1 MPSPPPPRIP
11 QLPSRKVGAVLAALM
26 LAAGIALGALLGSGP
41 AASLANASRASALGH
56 VLAVIG
62 LESGT
67 GSGSEPLRSAGAAH
81 PPATATQPTPTPS
94 SKASAGTGGGAAGR
108 SAGRSSRTSPSSP
121 SSSAPGSTS
130 PTSSTKPAAS
140 EGEGEKTHK
149 TEPLPP
155 IANVWLV
162 VLPYGA
168 SVGNTLKQST
178 APPYLAQLAKQGTV
192 LSGYSS
198 LAAGQLAGAA
208 TLLSGQVTAS
218 VNTLAPPPCG
228 TAATSS
234 AGAGQPAAAGQAAA
248 STPCPSGEPAGAQAA
263 DAFLQEAVPKIVA
276 SASYTEHGL
285 IVITFAPSSG
295 AATTPSA
302 GTTEAAG
309 SVAYP
314 AGSLTST
321 VTAAAPAGG
330 ALLLSPFLRHAG
342 TQSASAFDA
351 TSPRTSLEG
360 LLQAKAAGG

>member
-1 MPSPPPPRIP
+1 MALTPPPHIS
-11 QLPSRKVGAVLAALM
+11 QLPSHRVGAALAAGA
-26 LAAGIALGALLGSGP
+26 LAAGIALGALIGPGP
-41 AASLANASRASALGH
+41 AASLASASRASALGH

-62 LESGT
+62 LESRM
-67 GSGSEPLRSAGAAH
+67 GSSSEPRPSAGAAH
-81 PPATATQPTPTPS
+81 PLATTPQPTPTPS
-94 SKASAGTGGGAAGR
+94 SVATAATGYGSGAR
-108 SAGRSSRTSPSSP
+108 GRSSRTPSSSP
-121 SSSAPGSTS
+121 SSSSPNSAS

-140 EGEGEKTHK
+140 GGEGEKPHK

-168 SVGNTLKQST
+168 SVGNALKQST
-178 APPYLAQLAKQGTV
+178 AAPYLGQLAKQGTV

-218 VNTLAPPPCG
+218 VSTVAPPPCG

-234 AGAGQPAAAGQAAA
+234 AGTEQPAAAGQVAA
-248 STPCPSGEPAGAQAA
+248 SAPCPSEEPAGVQAA
-263 DAFLQEAVPKIVA
+263 DAFLQEVVPKIVA

-285 IVITFAPSSG
+285 IVLTFAPSS
-295 AATTPSA
+295 ATSAPST

-309 SVAYP
+309 TVAYP

-321 VTAAAPAGG
+321 LTAAGTPGG

-342 TQSASAFDA
+342 TQSAGAFNA
-351 TSPRTSLEG
+351 GSPRTSLEG
-360 LLQAKAAGG
+360 LLQAKAAG